1 MKTRIL
7 FFLMCL
13 AMLPALI
20 SCDETDTPG
29 PVVNL
34 SPVVGTYIGKGALS
48 QSGHI
53 VEAYDDMWVE
63 VEQLSAT
70 IVKVK
75 VYVGGENF
83 LSTDGINHRIK
94 GLYGDEYMFVN
105 TRHDTGY
112 LIIKTD
118 GKIEMSCP
126 GISTPNGDCTL
137 TFDGKA
143 GGDVPDNTS
152 KVEPILGTYTGFG
165 SMSIGGNISE
175 SYKNMR
181 VTVEQESSEEVV
193 LKGYEEKSG
202 KQVAENM
209 YFRLD
214 AVDGDEYEFVA
225 TKSGSGSL
233 KIKVGGEI
241 EVSYPGV
248 STSNGVATFEFDGK
262 YGDTAPSLPK
272 IPDSILGNY
281 TGFGSFSKGGQ
292 VLESYDDMRLV
303 VKNPSSRIVTV
314 KAYVDE
320 ESVLPGDGIAF
331 SLEAVFGNE
340 YHFAALKGGT
350 GYLIIKISGEIE
362 MSCPG
367 IATANGDCTLTFHGK
382 AGGGT
387 PESSSQVE
395 PVVGTY
401 RGIGLLQKSGR
412 TFETYN
418 DMTVVIT
425 EHGKNEIWLMP
436 YNSGVPYFSG
446 NGLVYRLD
454 RLNYNTYQFVRPEGG
469 LGHLNITTTGVIDL
483 DYPYVQTANGGGFSL
498 IFNGSKV
505 N

>member
-7 FFLMCL
+7 VFLMCL

-20 SCDETDTPG
+20 SCDETDNPMPEMDLT
-29 PVVNL
+29 
-34 SPVVGTYIGKGALS
+34 PVVGTYTGKGKLS
-48 QSGHI
+48 QSSHI
-53 VEAYDDMWVE
+53 MGNFDDMRVE

-70 IVKVK
+70 TVTVK
-75 VYVGGENF
+75 VYADGEF
-83 LSTDGINHRIK
+83 SVSTEGINHRIE
-94 GLYGDEYMFVN
+94 GVYGDEYMFVN
-105 TRHDTGY
+105 TRD
-112 LIIKTD
+112 
-118 GKIEMSCP
+118 
-126 GISTPNGDCTL
+126 
-137 TFDGKA
+137 
-143 GGDVPDNTS
+143 
-152 KVEPILGTYTGFG
+152 
-165 SMSIGGNISE
+165 
-175 SYKNMR
+175 
-181 VTVEQESSEEVV
+181 
-193 LKGYEEKSG
+193 
-202 KQVAENM
+202 
-209 YFRLD
+209 
-214 AVDGDEYEFVA
+214 
-225 TKSGSGSL
+225 
-233 KIKVGGEI
+233 
-241 EVSYPGV
+241 
-248 STSNGVATFEFDGK
+248 
-262 YGDTAPSLPK
+262 
-272 IPDSILGNY
+272 DS
-281 TGFGSFSKGGQ
+281 
-292 VLESYDDMRLV
+292 
-303 VKNPSSRIVTV
+303 
-314 KAYVDE
+314 
-320 ESVLPGDGIAF
+320 
-331 SLEAVFGNE
+331 
-340 YHFAALKGGT
+340 